1 VAERELTQDRR
12 SAITALESLKA
23 VGVRLAIDDFGA
35 AASPLA
41 KLRELPIDTL
51 KLHSSFV
58 GDLGDSPR
66 AASLL
71 AALLE
76 LGHALG
82 LEVVAKGVETE
93 AQLAQLRELGCDAAQ
108 GYALGH
114 PVTEDQVYDMLL
126 AEVA

>member
-1 VAERELTQDRR
+1 MLER
-12 SAITALESLKA
+12 LKA
-23 VGVRLAIDDFGA
+23 IGVRIAIDDFGA

-51 KLHSSFV
+51 KLHRSFV
-58 GDLGDSPR
+58 ADLGRSPE

-71 AALLE
+71 GALLE

-82 LEVVAKGVETE
+82 LEVVAKGVETP
-93 AQLAQLRELGCDAAQ
+93 AQLAQLRTLGCDAAQ

-114 PVTEDQVYDMLL
+114 PVTADQIDDMLL
-126 AEVA
+126 AEVAPEVV